1 MWLELQIFGFR
12 ALWSP
17 YFFLF
22 CVAIGVVYYLV
33 TGPYRHKFGGSGED
47 KPTIK
52 QHIAMYT
59 ALLLLYVVKGSPV
72 DLLSHMMLT
81 AHMTQMA
88 VYLLLFPILTIIG
101 IPLWI
106 WRKVIGHRV
115 LEPVIK
121 LLTKP
126 IISLLL
132 FNGMFSVYHIPVVF
146 DFSKSAPVWH
156 FIIHILL
163 LIAAFI
169 VFMPV
174 LLPFKEMDR
183 MSPLMKIGYIF
194 ANGVLITPACALII
208 FANVPVYSAYLENG
222 AWIQA
227 LAICVPSDVLSGIS
241 TSLSG
246 PEMFSPLSTLI
257 DQQLGGII
265 MKVLQEIIYMVLL
278 IRVFFRWFNTKSRE
292 IDPIVDTH

>member
-1 MWLELQIFGFR
+1 
-12 ALWSP
+12 
-17 YFFLF
+17 
-22 CVAIGVVYYLV
+22 
-33 TGPYRHKFGGSGED
+33 
-47 KPTIK
+47 
-52 QHIAMYT
+52 
-59 ALLLLYVVKGSPV
+59 
-72 DLLSHMMLT
+72 
-81 AHMTQMA
+81 MTQMA
-88 VYLLLFPILTIIG
+88 IYLLLFPILTIIG

-106 WRKVIGHRV
+106 WRKVIDNRV
-115 LEPVIK
+115 LGPVIK

-146 DFSKSAPVWH
+146 DFSKSSPVWH

-174 LLPFKEMDR
+174 LLPFKEINR

-208 FANVPVYSAYLENG
+208 FANVPVYSAYLEDG

-292 IDPIVDTH
+292 IDPIVDTR

>member
-47 KPTIK
+47 KPTTK

-106 WRKVIGHRV
+106 WRKVIDHRV
-115 LEPVIK
+115 LGPVIK

>member
-47 KPTIK
+47 KPTTK

-106 WRKVIGHRV
+106 WRKVIDNRV
-115 LEPVIK
+115 LGPVIK

>member
-47 KPTIK
+47 KPTTK

-72 DLLSHMMLT
+72 DLLSHMMFT

-106 WRKVIGHRV
+106 WRKVIDNRV
-115 LEPVIK
+115 LGPVIK